1 MAGRLQIKRGPLAKL
16 PILAEGE
23 MGFTTDEKS
32 LYIGTGSENTKVTAE
47 IDPTKCVTVD
57 TEQTITAAK
66 TFGKDVRVNGN
77 LTADG
82 NITGGKVYG
91 AVWNDYAE
99 WFEKENAD
107 EKFEPGDIVSWN
119 KTGVKKSQTFRDS
132 LVVGVV
138 SDTYG
143 HILGGEALVDM
154 ETNHER
160 FVPVGLAGRLSVK
173 VLGRVNA
180 GDLIVTGEMPGVGV
194 ADNTAPYSAIV
205 GKALESSAEKGAK
218 RIKILIR

>member
-1 MAGRLQIKRGPLAKL
+1 MARKLQIKRGPLANL

-32 LYIGTGSENTKVTAE
+32 LYIGTSSGNTKVTAE

-77 LTADG
+77 FTASG

-99 WFEKENAD
+99 WFEKEDQN
-107 EKFEPGDIVSWN
+107 EEFEPGDIVSWN
-119 KTGVKKSQTFRDS
+119 KNGVKKSQISRDA
-132 LVVGVV
+132 LVIGVV

-143 HILGGEALVDM
+143 HILGGDSLLDM
-154 ETNHER
+154 EKNHER
-160 FVPVGLAGRLSVK
+160 FVPIGLAGRLSVK
-173 VLGRVNA
+173 ISGCVNA
-180 GDLIVTGEMPGVGV
+180 GDLIITGKTPGVGV

-205 GKALESSAEKGAK
+205 GKALESSAEKGTK
-218 RIKILIR
+218 LIKILIR